1 MEEKTEKLPSKLDL
15 MDTRTMILH
24 EEIKDET
31 KNVKEQ
37 VKIQNIRI
45 EEKLNALK

>member
-1 MEEKTEKLPSKLDL
+1 

-24 EEIKDET
+24 EEIKDEI

-37 VKIQNIRI
+37 LKIQNIRI
-45 EEKLNALK
+45 EEKLNELK